1 MAKFTTI
8 DRAAVGPSTTY
19 QVPRRASGVVASR
32 RLSPEGYSLWLCD
45 TELADG
51 GTITWDGVHGD
62 DGLYVLDGELEVGGG
77 GEGRRCPKDGAVL
90 VESGVATTVRAV
102 GPTRVAHFGCA
113 ADDPPTDGLL
123 GPAAVDGHGVHVY
136 GPGGRFLSGKREGVH
151 AVWYADATCDT
162 CRAQLLKVTSHP
174 SDRNTAH
181 HHSQDE
187 IIYLIAGTMRLGAYE
202 LGAGTA
208 LSIPANARYAPKAAD
223 GGHVFLNFRR
233 DVSEQVYARSE
244 PALLETA
251 LSRGGELVD
260 DLR

>member
-8 DRAAVGPSTTY
+8 ARDAVAASTAY
-19 QVPRRASGVVASR
+19 QAPRRATGVVASR
-32 RLSPEGYSLWLCD
+32 RLSPDGYSLWLCD

-51 GTITWDGVHGD
+51 GSIGWDAAHGD
-62 DGLYVLDGELEVGGG
+62 DGLYVLEGELEVD
-77 GEGRRCPKDGAVL
+77 GRRCPPGGAVV
-90 VESGVATTVRAV
+90 VESGVATTARVV

-113 ADDPPTDGLL
+113 DDEPPVDGLL
-123 GPAAVDGHGVHVY
+123 GPARSTGHGVHVC
-136 GPGGRFLSGKREGVH
+136 GPGGRFLSGEREGVH
-151 AVWYADATCDT
+151 AVWYADSTCDT

-202 LGAGTA
+202 LAAGTA
-208 LSIPANARYAPKAAD
+208 LSIPAHARYAPKAGE

-260 DLR
+260 DVR